1 MKIAVVTEDGQTISQ
16 HFGRAPYYAVLTVE
30 EGRVVERETREKL
43 GHRQFAGRQELSP
56 GEPHGFGPQ
65 AQGRHA
71 RMMESI
77 ADCDVLL
84 TRGMGRGAH
93 ISLEQAGIKPIVT
106 DVANIEEAV
115 KKYLAGTLV
124 DLSSQLLH

>member
-1 MKIAVVTEDGQTISQ
+1 MIIAVVTEDGQTISQ

-30 EGRVVERETREKL
+30 EGQVVGRELRDKL
-43 GHRQFAGRQELSP
+43 GHRQFAAQQGHSA

-65 AQGRHA
+65 ARGRHA
-71 RMMESI
+71 RMMEAI

-93 ISLEQAGIKPIVT
+93 ISLEQAGIKAIIT
-106 DVANIEEAV
+106 DVADIEAAV
-115 KKYLAGTLV
+115 EKYLAGTLV